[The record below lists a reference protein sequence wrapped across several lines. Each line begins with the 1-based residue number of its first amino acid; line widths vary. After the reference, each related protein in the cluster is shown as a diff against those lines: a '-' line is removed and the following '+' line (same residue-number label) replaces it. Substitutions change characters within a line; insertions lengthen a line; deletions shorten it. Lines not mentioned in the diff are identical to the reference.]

1 MSNWILGLTGG
12 IGSGKTAASDYLA
25 SKGISIVDSDMIARE
40 IVQPGQPAWRA
51 IREHF
56 GEQAIQGSGPQQGQ
70 LDRAWLRQQIF
81 ADPSQRQWL
90 EQLTHPLIRQ
100 RTLASLQA
108 ATSAYVVLASPL
120 LLESGQKTLV
130 QRVLVIDVP
139 ADVQEQRAGLRDGN
153 SAEQIRA
160 IMAAQISRAER
171 LQQADDIADNS
182 ATPQHLQQ
190 QLDNLHQQYLALASQ
205 HKNGL

>member
-205 HKNGL
+205 YKNGL

>member
-1 MSNWILGLTGG
+1 MNNWILGLTGG

-40 IVQPGQPAWRA
+40 IVQPGQPAWLA

-70 LDRAWLRQQIF
+70 LDRAWLRQQVF

-108 ATSAYVVLASPL
+108 ATSTYVVLVSPL

-139 ADVQEQRAGLRDGN
+139 TDVQEQRAGLRDGN
-153 SAEQIRA
+153 SPEQIRA
-160 IMAAQISRAER
+160 IIAAQISRAER
-171 LQQADDIADNS
+171 LQQADDIVDNS

-190 QLDNLHQQYLALASQ
+190 QLDNLHQQYLALASK

>member
-25 SKGISIVDSDMIARE
+25 SKGISIVDSDVIARE

-56 GEQAIQGSGPQQGQ
+56 GEQAIQGSGPHQGQ
-70 LDRAWLRQQIF
+70 LDRAWLRQQVF
-81 ADPSQRQWL
+81 ADPPQRQWL

-108 ATSAYVVLASPL
+108 ATSAYAVLASPL
-120 LLESGQKTLV
+120 LLESGQKALV

-139 ADVQEQRAGLRDGN
+139 TDVQEQRAGLRDGN
-153 SAEQIRA
+153 SLEQIRA

-171 LQQADDIADNS
+171 LRQADDIADNS

-205 HKNGL
+205 RTNSL